1 VVGVD
6 KADNQNLRHEAD
18 RLRPLGVEVVLGVST
33 PPERDFRLAVLSSA
47 LPVNTSLVEA
57 VLRNKV
63 PLMSELELGLEQS
76 KCLSIA
82 VGGTNGKG
90 TTAELVERVL
100 VHNHRKA
107 LLSGQRSR
115 PVCSVI
121 ERTRDLDYL
130 ILQID
135 SFQLEITEF
144 LRPSIAVLTGLAPD
158 HLDRYGSAECYIRAN
173 ARLFCNQQAFDWF
186 IVQREALTLLR
197 AMELP
202 VPAKIITYSTDDRSA
217 DLYLERGLIVSR
229 IPHWSR
235 ALLEMDHCQLRGPHN
250 AENLMA
256 ALAVGY
262 VLRLPLEGML
272 APLKTYAA
280 GPHRFELVAEI
291 DGVQYIND
299 SKATNVGA
307 LHKSLCAARPGQGGE
322 PNLWLIAGG
331 KEKGLDFHDVG
342 PLLASRVKRAFLIGE
357 ASARMHSAWKV
368 FTACTMV
375 DSLVEAVAEAARIA
389 TSGDV
394 VLLSP
399 ACAGWDQFRNHQH
412 RGEVFCQAVKSIGRG
427 VRGGTPNM
435 GRKMQITRQ

>member
-1 VVGVD
+1 MLELENQQVLVIGLGGRGRAACEFLRRSGARVVGVD
-6 KADNQNLRHEAD
+6 KADNQNLRQEAD
-18 RLRPLGVEVVLGVST
+18 RLRPLGVEVVLGVSA

-47 LPVNTSLVEA
+47 LPVHTPLVKA
-57 VLRNKV
+57 VRRNKV

-144 LRPSIAVLTGLAPD
+144 LRPAIAILTGLAPD
-158 HLDRYGSAECYIRAN
+158 HLDRYGSADDYIRTN
-173 ARLFCNQQAFDWF
+173 ARLFRNQQAFDWL
-186 IVQREALTLLR
+186 IVQQEALASLR
-197 AMELP
+197 AMDLP
-202 VPAKIITYSTDDRSA
+202 VPAKMITYSADDRNA
-217 DLYLERGLIVSR
+217 DLYCERGVIASR
-229 IPHWSR
+229 IPHWCGP
-235 ALLEMDHCQLRGPHN
+235 LLEMDHCQLRGPHN

-272 APLKTYAA
+272 GPLKTYTA
-280 GPHRFELVAEI
+280 GPHRFEVVADAGHAWDEPGIQRLLV
-291 DGVQYIND
+291 D
-299 SKATNVGA
+299 AT
-307 LHKSLCAARPGQGGE
+307 
-322 PNLWLIAGG
+322 
-331 KEKGLDFHDVG
+331 DM
-342 PLLASRVKRAFLIGE
+342 LA
-357 ASARMHSAWKV
+357 
-368 FTACTMV
+368 
-375 DSLVEAVAEAARIA
+375 D
-389 TSGDV
+389 D
-394 VLLSP
+394 
-399 ACAGWDQFRNHQH
+399 
-412 RGEVFCQAVKSIGRG
+412 
-427 VRGGTPNM
+427 
-435 GRKMQITRQ
+435 